1 MVRLSKN
8 IRLLEKKD
16 RLLDRFF
23 RERERK
29 KICSYL
35 TMWSLNVAEGFF
47 EEMVYIREENIQVRN
62 CFEYFKGKKLG

>member
-23 RERERK
+23 TEKEKKDLFLFNDVKFKCGRRIFWRNGLYKGREY
-29 KICSYL
+29 S
-35 TMWSLNVAEGFF
+35 G
-47 EEMVYIREENIQVRN
+47 
-62 CFEYFKGKKLG
+62 

>member
-23 RERERK
+23 TEKEK
-29 KICSYL
+29 KDL
-35 TMWSLNVAEGFF
+35 FLFNDVK
-47 EEMVYIREENIQVRN
+47 
-62 CFEYFKGKKLG
+62 FKCGRRIF

>member
-23 RERERK
+23 REREEKRFVL
-29 KICSYL
+29 I
-35 TMWSLNVAEGFF
+35 
-47 EEMVYIREENIQVRN
+47 
-62 CFEYFKGKKLG
+62 